1 MTDSLCAMQ
10 DSPYQVRVPAKQ
22 LQQQMRFNMKSTLKV
37 VLPAIGVAALLV
49 SPAIAKSNARHHNTV
64 HHSAATASV
73 YVPSNA
79 YGYTAPTQ
87 QTISERWRAT
97 HSGSWDATHDPRE
110 NAEY

>member
-1 MTDSLCAMQ
+1 
-10 DSPYQVRVPAKQ
+10 
-22 LQQQMRFNMKSTLKV
+22 MRFNMKSNLKV
-37 VLPAIGVAALLV
+37 ILPAIGAAALVV
-49 SPAIAKSNARHHNTV
+49 SPAIAKSHARHHNAV
-64 HHSAATASV
+64 QHPAATASV
-73 YVPSNA
+73 HVPSNA

>member
-1 MTDSLCAMQ
+1 
-10 DSPYQVRVPAKQ
+10 
-22 LQQQMRFNMKSTLKV
+22 MRFNMKSNLKV
-37 VLPAIGVAALLV
+37 ILPAIGVAALLLV

-64 HHSAATASV
+64 HNSAATASV

-79 YGYTAPTQ
+79 YGYTASTQ

-110 NAEY
+110 NSDY